1 MSGLVRVDSN
11 FTASGTLANLQS
23 ALQAANMI
31 VFATFDHADAAKK
44 GGLELRPTA
53 VLAFGNPAA
62 GTKLMQSN
70 QAAGIDLP
78 LKILVWEDESG
89 KAKLS
94 YNDPIWLAERH
105 ALGSSAAPVI
115 AGMTKLLATVT
126 QKAAK
131 G

>member
-1 MSGLVRVDSN
+1 MSGLVTVDSN
-11 FTASGTLANLQS
+11 FTASETLANLQS
-23 ALQAANMI
+23 ALQAANMT

-44 GGLELRPTA
+44 VGLELRPTA

-70 QAAGIDLP
+70 QVAGIDLP

-94 YNDPIWLAERH
+94 YNDPVWLAERH

-115 AGMTKLLATVT
+115 AGMTKLLATLT
-126 QKAAK
+126 QRAAK

>member
-1 MSGLVRVDSN
+1 MSGLVTVDSN
-11 FTASGTLANLQS
+11 FTASETLANLQS
-23 ALQAANMI
+23 ALQAANMT

-44 GGLELRPTA
+44 VGLELRPTA

-94 YNDPIWLAERH
+94 YNDPVWLAERH

-115 AGMTKLLATVT
+115 AGMTKLLATLT
-126 QKAAK
+126 QRAAK

>member
-1 MSGLVRVDSN
+1 MSGLVTVDSN
-11 FTASGTLANLQS
+11 FTASETLANLQS
-23 ALQAANMI
+23 ALQAANMT

-44 GGLELRPTA
+44 VGLELRPTA

-78 LKILVWEDESG
+78 LKILVWEDQSG

-94 YNDPIWLAERH
+94 YNDPVWLAERH

-115 AGMTKLLATVT
+115 AGMTKLLATLT
-126 QKAAK
+126 QRAAK